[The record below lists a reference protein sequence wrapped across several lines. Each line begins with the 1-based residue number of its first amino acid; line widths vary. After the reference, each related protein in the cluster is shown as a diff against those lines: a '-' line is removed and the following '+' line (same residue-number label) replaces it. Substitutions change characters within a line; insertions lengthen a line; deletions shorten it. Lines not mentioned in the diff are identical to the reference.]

1 MANVLVVAAH
11 PDDEVLGCG
20 ATIRRHVLMGD
31 RVSVVFMAD
40 GESSRPGSSKK
51 DIELRRIMASDVAE
65 LLGTD
70 PPIFL
75 DYPDNKMDTVPL
87 LKIVNDLEGVI
98 KNIQPDTIYTHH
110 TGDLNID
117 HQITNRAVFT
127 AARPVP
133 VNSVKIIKMFEIPT
147 STEWSFPGIA
157 EVFLPTCFVDV
168 SETLAIKLKGLEIYR
183 SEMRSFPHARSIEN
197 VEALAVVRGTS
208 VGLESAEAFM
218 IGRLIEGS

>member
-20 ATIRRHVLMGD
+20 ATIRWHVLMGD

-51 DIELRRIMASDVAE
+51 EIEQRRIMANDVAE
-65 LLGTD
+65 LLGTE

-75 DYPDNKMDTVPL
+75 DYPDNKMDTFPL
-87 LKIVNDLEGVI
+87 LKVVNDLEAVI
-98 KNIQPDTIYTHH
+98 NNIQPDTIYTHH

-133 VNSVKIIKMFEIPT
+133 ANPVKIIKIFEIPT
-147 STEWSFPGIA
+147 STEWSFPSIV

-168 SETLAIKLKGLEIYR
+168 SETLATKLQGLEIYR
-183 SEMRSFPHARSIEN
+183 SEMRPFPHARSIEN
-197 VEALAVVRGTS
+197 VKALAVFRGAS

-218 IGRLIEGS
+218 IGRLIEGA

>member
-1 MANVLVVAAH
+1 MIMNVLVIVAH

-40 GESSRPGSSKK
+40 GGSSRPGSSKK

-87 LKIVNDLEGVI
+87 LKIV
-98 KNIQPDTIYTHH
+98 
-110 TGDLNID
+110 
-117 HQITNRAVFT
+117 
-127 AARPVP
+127 
-133 VNSVKIIKMFEIPT
+133 II
-147 STEWSFPGIA
+147 
-157 EVFLPTCFVDV
+157 
-168 SETLAIKLKGLEIYR
+168 
-183 SEMRSFPHARSIEN
+183 
-197 VEALAVVRGTS
+197 
-208 VGLESAEAFM
+208 
-218 IGRLIEGS
+218 